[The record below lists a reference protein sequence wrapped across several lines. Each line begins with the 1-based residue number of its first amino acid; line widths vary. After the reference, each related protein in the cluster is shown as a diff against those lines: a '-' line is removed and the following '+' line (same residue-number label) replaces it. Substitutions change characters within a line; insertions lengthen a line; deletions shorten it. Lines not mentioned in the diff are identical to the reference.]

1 MKRYDV
7 VLNDDLVSVDV
18 DVVDN
23 PVFGPYADEH
33 PCLEIYSEDGRELAG
48 KEFDSV
54 LRQIED
60 REASNYAYDQYFLFE
75 SGFAY
80 LEKSNFC

>member
-1 MKRYDV
+1 MRRYDV
-7 VLNDDLVSVDV
+7 VLNDELVSVDV
-18 DVVDN
+18 EVVDN

-48 KEFDSV
+48 NEFDSA
-54 LRQIED
+54 LRQIKE
-60 REASNYAYDQYFLFE
+60 REESNYAYDQYFLFE

-80 LEKSNFC
+80 AEKGFFC